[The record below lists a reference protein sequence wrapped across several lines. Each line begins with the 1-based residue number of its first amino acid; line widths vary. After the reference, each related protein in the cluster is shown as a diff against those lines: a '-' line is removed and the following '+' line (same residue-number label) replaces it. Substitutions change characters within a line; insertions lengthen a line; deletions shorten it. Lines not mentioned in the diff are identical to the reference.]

1 MGISLCSLCCG
12 QIRQKEV
19 HCPPNCPY
27 LAKHASYQEKRIIER
42 KAASPRLPSFKEEN
56 IFEDERMA
64 WLALHVE
71 TPIKDYAEKSSSF
84 SDKEALLALEYA
96 RDRIEKQKSLVV
108 MPEDRR
114 IIRND
119 LGEAIYRMI
128 ENCRYE
134 GRVIMAGIPQKYT
147 QEEKLG
153 VLDRIISTAKN
164 FAHDDIEGRRYV
176 QMVQERFTKI
186 RDLSRQKKIM
196 TTP

>member
-12 QIRQKEV
+12 QIRQKEI

-42 KAASPRLPSFKEEN
+42 KTASPRLPSLKEEN
-56 IFEDERMA
+56 IFEDERLA
-64 WLALHVE
+64 WLALHIE

-108 MPEDRR
+108 MPEERR

-134 GRVIMAGIPQKYT
+134 GRVIMAGIPQKYA

-176 QMVQERFTKI
+176 QMVLERFSKI
-186 RDLSRQKKIM
+186 RDLSREKKIM
-196 TTP
+196 TTS